1 MKNRTSYLRKLT
13 LLAGD
18 CLVLNVALFL
28 SKLVLQWFDPTAS
41 LQISLYSICIL
52 NACWLIAASLFSLYS
67 HGTMNSL
74 EHIFRRTWRTI
85 IVFLCFETLYS
96 FMSTGTLNKAVLIA
110 TTVAIPVC
118 FIMARIYLT
127 YIFDLFVKTARL
139 QERIVIIGH
148 NETAMQ
154 LADYFRDKSSLYSLE
169 GFFDNE
175 KSNIMV
181 GSNGQIT
188 DHGNMYLGT
197 VEDCIPF
204 AVENN
209 IREVYSTI
217 VPEREQI
224 EQLVEIAERN
234 MIRVK
239 FVTSSNRY
247 SALKQQLLR
256 EQDIFCVP
264 VESFPNMD
272 VFSLRTEPLQH
283 MQART
288 KKRIFDVCF
297 SAFTIIFVLSWLTP
311 LIALAIKLESRGP
324 IFFKQ
329 LRSGRNNE
337 PFWCYKFRSM
347 TVNKDSD
354 AVQATRNDR
363 RITRVGAFLRKTS
376 LDELPQFWNVM
387 LGNMSIVGPRPHMLK
402 HTEEY
407 SALINDFMMRHFLKP
422 GITGWAQVHGF
433 RGETREDGSMQK
445 RVQYDIWYMQ
455 NWTQMLD
462 IRIIFM
468 TIINIFKGEEK
479 AY

>member
-1 MKNRTSYLRKLT
+1 
-13 LLAGD
+13 
-18 CLVLNVALFL
+18 
-28 SKLVLQWFDPTAS
+28 
-41 LQISLYSICIL
+41 
-52 NACWLIAASLFSLYS
+52 
-67 HGTMNSL
+67 
-74 EHIFRRTWRTI
+74 
-85 IVFLCFETLYS
+85 
-96 FMSTGTLNKAVLIA
+96 
-110 TTVAIPVC
+110 
-118 FIMARIYLT
+118 
-127 YIFDLFVKTARL
+127 
-139 QERIVIIGH
+139 
-148 NETAMQ
+148 
-154 LADYFRDKSSLYSLE
+154 
-169 GFFDNE
+169 
-175 KSNIMV
+175 
-181 GSNGQIT
+181 
-188 DHGNMYLGT
+188 MYLGT